1 MSAFQDALY
10 ICSALIM
17 LVLVPWGTIA
27 YPAIAQYF
35 MGDFG
40 PADLLAEQGFHMI
53 AIVTMALILLIL
65 LIGAWI
71 DR

>member
-1 MSAFQDALY
+1 MTAFQDALY
-10 ICSALIM
+10 ISSALIM
-17 LVLVPWGTIA
+17 LVLVPWGIIG
-27 YPAIAQYF
+27 YPAIALRF

-40 PADLLAEQGFHMI
+40 PATLLAEQGFHMI
-53 AIVTMALILLIL
+53 AFVTMALILLVL